1 MTNLLLAAALYCS
14 VPSLSDAPVYELT
27 EIGKDERGIATYTFV
42 SDSDEITLF
51 EDYITDFMVV
61 GKEYVFFIDQSE
73 DDIFDGILGV
83 YPVY

>member
-1 MTNLLLAAALYCS
+1 MTNLLLAAALYCG

-27 EIGKDERGIATYTFV
+27 EIGKDERGIATYTFE
-42 SDSDEITLF
+42 SESEEITLF

-61 GKEYVFFIDQSE
+61 GRDYVFLIDESE
-73 DDIFDGILGV
+73 EDIFDGILGV